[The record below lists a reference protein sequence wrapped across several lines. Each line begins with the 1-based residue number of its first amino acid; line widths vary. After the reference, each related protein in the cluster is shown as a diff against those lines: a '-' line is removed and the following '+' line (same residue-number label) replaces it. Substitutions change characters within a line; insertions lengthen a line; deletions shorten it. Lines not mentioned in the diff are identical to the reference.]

1 MRVPQTTSFKP
12 QTFYAIVLAIG
23 VGVAAG
29 AITAQVNPIIP
40 LAAVIAVLPLPWLL
54 TRPLVSFSAALAV
67 ITLLPFATL
76 PFKVGLTPTF
86 LEIALLLGWGVW
98 AVGLA
103 RRPEI
108 GLVRSP
114 LDWGVLLLIGVSA
127 FALLLGLSRDHDV
140 SIVHNYFKTVLGI
153 TLYFL
158 AFQLIRTPVALLWV
172 MRALVAG
179 GAAAAALGLVLW
191 RLPDTLATRILGAL
205 RVVGYPTDR
214 IIRYVEDDPAKG
226 ERATGTSVDPNSF
239 GALLAVLVALTLAQ
253 AIARRP
259 IFPRP
264 LILLALAVEG
274 VAIYAT
280 NSRSALLAAVA
291 AAGLIG
297 LLRYRRLLIGGG
309 VVAVAALALGLG
321 GSYLA
326 RLQSG
331 FALQD
336 QAQLM
341 RLAEYQNAITIIG
354 RYPFFGVGFGT
365 AGELDLTTG
374 VSSIYLT
381 IAERMGLIGLGVYL
395 LVLGGFFVLT
405 LSTLV
410 KGSGTRDQGAGTR
423 DQQTPEPNTNP
434 AVLSP
439 QSSVLIYDPV
449 LLGATAAVLAA
460 LVEGVADHPFFNI
473 EYSHMVALFWLCV
486 ALALIARR
494 GLLAAQQ
501 AHPPL
506 TESTAAPNAI
516 PQTANRKLQTST
528 KEGAATTWP
537 K

>member
-1 MRVPQTTSFKP
+1 MIEPYMRVPQTTSFKP
-12 QTFYAIVLAIG
+12 QTFYAVLLAIG

-40 LAAVIAVLPLPWLL
+40 LAAVLALLPLPWLL
-54 TRPLVSFSAALAV
+54 TRPLVSFVAAVVV

-76 PFKVGLTPTF
+76 PFKVGLTPAF
-86 LEIALLLGWGVW
+86 LEMALLIGWGVW
-98 AVGLA
+98 AFGLA
-103 RRPEI
+103 RRPEW

-114 LDWGVLLLIGVSA
+114 LDWGVLLFIGVSL

-153 TLYFL
+153 SVYFL
-158 AFQLIRTPVALLWV
+158 AFQVLRSAAAVQWV
-172 MRALVAG
+172 VRALVAG
-179 GAAAAALGLVLW
+179 GAAAAALGVVLW

-239 GALLAVLVALTLAQ
+239 GALLAVIVALTLAQ

-259 IFPRP
+259 VFPRP
-264 LILLALAVEG
+264 LLWLALAVEG

-297 LLRYRRLLIGGG
+297 LLRYRRLLVLGGG
-309 VVAVAALALGLG
+309 AAAAALALGLG

-341 RLAEYQNAITIIG
+341 RLAEYQNAVTIIG

-381 IAERMGLIGLGVYL
+381 MAERTGLIGLGVFI
-395 LVLGGFFVLT
+395 LVLAIFFVLT
-405 LSTLV
+405 LSTLMRR
-410 KGSGTRDQGAGTR
+410 SGIRDQGSGIR
-423 DQQTPEPNTNP
+423 DQAAGVRASDNSQLATQNSQ
-434 AVLSP
+434 L
-439 QSSVLIYDPV
+439 YDAV

-494 GLLAAQQ
+494 GLLGRRQAAEQPTSG
-501 AHPPL
+501 PPL
-506 TESTAAPNAI
+506 KQPARPPVSA
-516 PQTANRKLQTST
+516 
-528 KEGAATTWP
+528 
-537 K
+537 